1 MRKRLWFVLPAL
13 VLLAGA
19 GWAVWAP
26 HPSSLR
32 NFDPAAVGQL
42 EARMWRSYY
51 EHREKDVFRDMTT
64 LLREQYKLPWLR
76 SYGAAYQV
84 ARAAFVFKRGRV
96 RTDYEKALPPLR
108 RYYRAIRSA
117 SDTPFD
123 AERAAELEM
132 EWWIVHRQRES
143 HAPEDLEKALAD
155 LQAVVYAVPAERFAE
170 HARLRAEAMRLRD
183 TREAEGTVS
192 EADWQRIDELLRQ
205 SWDALLRA
213 VRS

>member
-1 MRKRLWFVLPAL
+1 MRKRLLLVLPVLA
-13 VLLAGA
+13 LLAAA
-19 GWAVWAP
+19 GWAVRAP

-32 NFDPAAVGQL
+32 NFDAGEVGRL
-42 EARMWRSYY
+42 EARMWRAYY
-51 EHREKDVFRDMTT
+51 ERREKDVFRDLTT
-64 LLREQYKLPWLR
+64 LLREQYNLPWLR
-76 SYGAAYQV
+76 SYGAAYQA

-96 RTDYEKALPPLR
+96 RSDYEKALPPLR
-108 RYYRAIRSA
+108 RYYAAIRNS

-123 AERAAELEM
+123 AGRAAELEM

-155 LQAVVYAVPAERFAE
+155 VQAAVYAVPAERFAE

-183 TREAEGTVS
+183 TREAEGAVS
-192 EADWQRIDELLRQ
+192 EADWQRIDALLRQ